1 MQKNYANIRAAG
13 AELIA
18 ISSDDEGDTKK
29 TVQGGG
35 LEFPVL
41 SDKDRKAI
49 TAYNVVDPG
58 NKRIAR
64 PAAYI
69 VRKHHGTVA
78 WKSLDTKAARVPTA
92 QILTEL
98 GKLQ

>member
-1 MQKNYANIRAAG
+1 MQKNYAKIRAAG

-41 SDKDRKAI
+41 ADKDRGTI

-58 NKRIAR
+58 NNRIAR

-69 VRKHHGTVA
+69 VQKDGTVA
-78 WKSLDTKAARVPTA
+78 WKSLDAKAVRVPTA

-98 GKLQ
+98 GKL

>member
-1 MQKNYANIRAAG
+1 MQKNYAKIRAAG

-18 ISSDDEGDTKK
+18 ISSDDQGDTQK
-29 TVQGGG
+29 TVQGSG

-41 SDKDRKAI
+41 ADKDKKAI

-58 NKRIAR
+58 NNRIAR

-69 VRKHHGTVA
+69 VQKDGTVV
-78 WKSLDTKAARVPTA
+78 WKSIDTKVARVPTA

-98 GKLQ
+98 GKL

>member
-1 MQKNYANIRAAG
+1 MQAAG

-18 ISSDDEGDTKK
+18 ISSDGEAATKRN
-29 TVQGGG
+29 TQNQG
-35 LEFPVL
+35 LKFPVL
-41 SDKDRKAI
+41 SDPDVTTI
-49 TAYNVVDPG
+49 SDYNVVDPG

-69 VRKHHGTVA
+69 LQKDGTIA
-78 WKSLDTKAARVPTA
+78 WKVLNGVADRVPTA

-98 GKLQ
+98 GKL